1 MSRRSMPGRR
11 ARCSSFRDNSFA
23 NPEGLVGYIR
33 EQGPA
38 AKVRPDMK
46 VVFFE
51 DWSGLDARVKGTTE
65 ILRQLANLA
74 ENRKAA

>member
-1 MSRRSMPGRR
+1 
-11 ARCSSFRDNSFA
+11 
-23 NPEGLVGYIR
+23 
-33 EQGPA
+33 
-38 AKVRPDMK
+38 MK

-51 DWSGLDARVKGTTE
+51 DWANADARVKGTTD

>member
-1 MSRRSMPGRR
+1 MK
-11 ARCSSFRDNSFA
+11 F
-23 NPEGLVGYIR
+23 IR

-38 AKVRPDMK
+38 ARVRPDMK

-51 DWSGLDARVKGTTE
+51 EWANTEARVKGTTD
-65 ILRQLANLA
+65 ILRQLASLA